1 MSKAKYRFSIL
12 SLIVLFILIWHFGVV
27 LFHVPNYII
36 PAPLTLIDYM
46 VNFFRTGDLTPH
58 ILVTL
63 KEVFVGTFF
72 GILLGMVL
80 GYLIAKVE
88 VFDKLITPILLIMQI
103 SPKISI
109 APLFILWFGLG
120 LESKVALV
128 ILVVSFPIMLNEST
142 AIKNVDT
149 SYRDFLSIMN
159 ANKWQVFY
167 YLELPSA
174 LREVISGIKVAVT
187 QAITSAVIG
196 EMMGAKQGLGYLLT
210 NGSELYDI
218 NMILTAI
225 IILSFIGVV
234 LYYFFDWLEGKLLY
248 WE

>member
-1 MSKAKYRFSIL
+1 MSRTKYSLSILALVLLFILVWHFSIL
-12 SLIVLFILIWHFGVV
+12 LFN
-27 LFHVPNYII
+27 VPNYLM
-36 PAPLTLIDYM
+36 PAPIELINYIL
-46 VNFFRTGDLTPH
+46 NFFKAGELTPH
-58 ILVTL
+58 ILITL
-63 KEVFVGTFF
+63 QEVFIGTFF
-72 GILLGMVL
+72 GIILGMVI
-80 GYLIAKVE
+80 GYLIAKID

-120 LESKVALV
+120 LESKIALV

-142 AIKNVDT
+142 AIKNVNLG
-149 SYRDFLSIMN
+149 YRDFLNIVN

-174 LREVISGIKVAVT
+174 LREVISGVKVAVT

-210 NGSELYDI
+210 NGAELFDI

-225 IILSFIGVV
+225 TVLSFIGVA
-234 LYYFFDWLEGKLLY
+234 LYYFFDWLESKLLY